1 MNSETFL
8 PEKKKKG
15 CSSCKKKAPITK
27 LADPIETEF
36 IPTLAEIRLA
46 YSELGSKEFTSE
58 KKEFINKVYNFLFQ
72 EDFDFG
78 CSSCANT
85 QVRKFK
91 YYIEEKLNIK

>member
-8 PEKKKKG
+8 PEKKKK
-15 CSSCKKKAPITK
+15 CSSCKKKAPVTK
-27 LADPIETEF
+27 LEDPIVTDY

-46 YSELGSKEFTSE
+46 YSELGLKEITE
-58 KKEFINKVYNFLFQ
+58 DKKEFINKVYNFLFQ
-72 EDFDFG
+72 ENFDFG

-91 YYIEEKLNIK
+91 HYLEETLKIK